1 LSDERV
7 SREERIHS
15 ASDNERLSK
24 ERGPRREASFAF
36 CPRDG
41 TRLVPTRIDGR
52 DRPTCPLCGFA
63 DFMHVQI
70 GANTIVEKD
79 GQVLLVRLNYGPRDG
94 HWALPGGLV
103 EADETVEQAAIRETA
118 EETGFEVGLD
128 GLLAMWMR
136 QGFPILVVIYRAH
149 IVSGEL
155 RVAPDEASEAR
166 FFPRGE
172 LPPLEE
178 LAWPSTAHGLDAW
191 RAYEPPRP

>member
-1 LSDERV
+1 
-7 SREERIHS
+7 
-15 ASDNERLSK
+15 
-24 ERGPRREASFAF
+24 
-36 CPRDG
+36 
-41 TRLVPTRIDGR
+41 
-52 DRPTCPLCGFA
+52 
-63 DFMHVQI
+63 MHVQI
-70 GANTIVEKD
+70 GANTIVERD
-79 GQVLLVRLNYGPRDG
+79 GKVLLVRLNYGPRDG

-118 EETGFEVGLD
+118 EETGFAVGLD

-149 IVSGEL
+149 IVSGQL

-166 FFPRGE
+166 FFPRQE

>member
-1 LSDERV
+1 LQHRAGFS
-7 SREERIHS
+7 
-15 ASDNERLSK
+15 
-24 ERGPRREASFAF
+24 F

-41 TRLVPTRIDGR
+41 TRLAPTRIDGR
-52 DRPTCPLCGFA
+52 DRPTCPVCGFA

-70 GANTIVEKD
+70 GANTVVEKD
-79 GQVLLVRLNYGPRDG
+79 GKVLLVRLNYGPRDG

-103 EADETVEQAAIRETA
+103 EADETVEQAAIRETE
-118 EETGFEVGLD
+118 EETGFTVGLD

-136 QGFPILVVIYRAH
+136 SGFPILVVIYRAH
-149 IVSGEL
+149 IVSGDL

-166 FFPRGE
+166 FFPRQE